1 MERAL
6 IVSIRLYDSRY
17 HGAGEWPPAPARLF
31 QALVAGV
38 GLSGPLGDD
47 DRRALAWLETL
58 GAPLVAAP
66 RMHEGHTVTLYLPNN
81 DLDSAGGDPHRIAK
95 IRGCVKAVKPR
106 LLEGGV
112 PFRYSWTYEEG
123 EASARHASFICG
135 LAERLYQFG
144 RGIDFACAW
153 GEVMDQASLDDEL
166 FAYPGTVHR
175 PTHGENGVEL
185 KCPMPGSLV
194 SLENRFRASGRRFR
208 LERGGRVPKT
218 IFTRAPMPKFVRI
231 AYDSPT
237 QHLVFDLREGP
248 DCASFA
254 VWPIA
259 ETTRLVGLLR
269 NCAVARLV
277 SAIPSRR
284 AEIESVLVGRKKD
297 GSESIPASERVR
309 IIPLA
314 SIGHYHSD
322 RGIRRVLIE
331 VPSGCKLSVDDLQW
345 AFSGVA
351 PVAADSLDVGFLL
364 TIATNESSIG
374 MLAHYGIGEP
384 EGHRRWR
391 TVTPMALS
399 NSVAR
404 RRIDPERKAVDR
416 KGGQEREV
424 EGARVA
430 GAVVQALRHAGV
442 TRRGEAI
449 RVQREP
455 FESGGER
462 AEEFAEGT
470 RFSKH
475 SLWHVEIEFSAN
487 LSGPL
492 LVGDGRFLGLGL
504 MAPLPETVPYP

>member
-1 MERAL
+1 
-6 IVSIRLYDSRY
+6 
-17 HGAGEWPPAPARLF
+17 
-31 QALVAGV
+31 
-38 GLSGPLGDD
+38 
-47 DRRALAWLETL
+47 
-58 GAPLVAAP
+58 
-66 RMHEGHTVTLYLPNN
+66 
-81 DLDSAGGDPHRIAK
+81 
-95 IRGCVKAVKPR
+95 
-106 LLEGGV
+106 
-112 PFRYSWTYEEG
+112 
-123 EASARHASFICG
+123 
-135 LAERLYQFG
+135 
-144 RGIDFACAW
+144 
-153 GEVMDQASLDDEL
+153 
-166 FAYPGTVHR
+166 
-175 PTHGENGVEL
+175 
-185 KCPMPGSLV
+185 
-194 SLENRFRASGRRFR
+194 
-208 LERGGRVPKT
+208 
-218 IFTRAPMPKFVRI
+218 
-231 AYDSPT
+231 
-237 QHLVFDLREGP
+237 
-248 DCASFA
+248 
-254 VWPIA
+254 
-259 ETTRLVGLLR
+259 
-269 NCAVARLV
+269 
-277 SAIPSRR
+277 
-284 AEIESVLVGRKKD
+284 
-297 GSESIPASERVR
+297 
-309 IIPLA
+309 
-314 SIGHYHSD
+314 
-322 RGIRRVLIE
+322 LIE